1 MTKLHLPP
9 ASVGREGTPNSRQV
23 HDRECFQLTGG
34 NLLPNLDS
42 SQSPTFGLGA
52 LLEGMICAAASAL
65 ASCARVW

>member
-34 NLLPNLDS
+34 NLLPDLDS
-42 SQSPTFGLGA
+42 S
-52 LLEGMICAAASAL
+52 
-65 ASCARVW
+65 